1 MNTQTFLKTLALC
14 VALTGVSATM
24 AQDSLKTQDK
34 DQLKTQDKDQLKT
47 QDKDQLRDQD
57 RIYGDELMTAQERTA
72 HRERMRL
79 AKSLQERERIRE
91 EHRLMID
98 ARAKE
103 RGVQV
108 IHANPGTGVGAG
120 NSGGANGG
128 TGGKK

>member
-1 MNTQTFLKTLALC
+1 MKTRNFIKTMAVC
-14 VALTGVSATM
+14 VALTGMSATM
-24 AQDSLKTQDK
+24 AQ

-57 RIYGDELMTAQERTA
+57 SIYGYELMTAQERTA

-79 AKSLQERERIRE
+79 AKTMQERERIRE

-108 IHANPGTGVGAG
+108 IHTKPGMGAG
-120 NSGGANGG
+120 AGAGAGGSGG
-128 TGGKK
+128 TKK

>member
-1 MNTQTFLKTLALC
+1 MNTRTILKTLALC

-24 AQDSLKTQDK
+24 AQ

-57 RIYGDELMTAQERTA
+57 RIYGDELMTAQERA
-72 HRERMRL
+72 AYRERMRL
-79 AKSLQERERIRE
+79 AKTQQERERIRE

-108 IHANPGTGVGAG
+108 IHTMPPTGAG
-120 NSGGANGG
+120 AAGKNGG
-128 TGGKK
+128 KQ

>member
-1 MNTQTFLKTLALC
+1 MNTRTLLKTVALC
-14 VALTGVSATM
+14 IALTGVSAGM
-24 AQDSLKTQDK
+24 AQDQLKMQDK
-34 DQLKTQDKDQLKT
+34 EQLKTQDKDQLKT

-72 HRERMRL
+72 FRERMRL
-79 AKSLQERERIRE
+79 AKTLQERERIRE

-108 IHANPGTGVGAG
+108 IHAKPAAAAGAG
-120 NSGGANGG
+120 GNGG
-128 TGGKK
+128 NK